1 MKTVYDFTVKYREGQ
16 DVSLADYKGKKNTKK
31 STLVE
36 LGGITPTA
44 FYLMDLYNQQDQYQE
59 KYNKTNPILEIKI
72 NDAKRILKGRY
83 SNTF

>member
-1 MKTVYDFTVKYREGQ
+1 
-16 DVSLADYKGKKNTKK
+16 
-31 STLVE
+31 
-36 LGGITPTA
+36 
-44 FYLMDLYNQQDQYQE
+44 MDLYNQQDQYQE